1 MKTFFKK
8 HWYLITFAFTVLL
21 DMQNDFLQT
30 FVKNE
35 KIIYLI
41 RFIGMIVLAYK
52 FNTRNRVIKSKT
64 EKTNKNESV

>member
-1 MKTFFKK
+1 MKTFLKK
-8 HWYLITFAFTVLL
+8 NWYLITFAFTVLL
-21 DMQNDFLQT
+21 DMQNDFLHT

-64 EKTNKNESV
+64 EKTTKNESL